1 MKFEFQVWS
10 IWPMWLFTNNE
21 KTEDKKGRKF
31 IKVGKFRG
39 MEDNIFLYIK
49 LEAPRIYPN
58 RVILQIHEYVVKIL
72 LPETIRT
79 GLLLVIWIKWESTHH
94 GTYAQWDSLNIVY

>member
-1 MKFEFQVWS
+1 
-10 IWPMWLFTNNE
+10 
-21 KTEDKKGRKF
+21 
-31 IKVGKFRG
+31 

-79 GLLLVIWIKWESTHH
+79 GLLLVI
-94 GTYAQWDSLNIVY
+94 